1 MFSPRS
7 WPRHDDAPTPP
18 PLVAERVRRIGAAG
32 FAYIPNRFLHD
43 GFFAALGPD
52 QLRLYFVL
60 VLAAD
65 RQGMSFY
72 HYEKLCSLLKMSL
85 ERYLRA
91 RDELLRKDL
100 LAFDGTCFQVLELP
114 TRVPGTPRPLPNSDQ
129 LELHDPAT
137 VRRLVRLSL
146 RGARDQC
153 PHGDLGSQ
161 AGRRDAGEKR

>member
-1 MFSPRS
+1 MATTR
-7 WPRHDDAPTPP
+7 RRTHPP
-18 PLVAERVRRIGAAG
+18 PLVAERVRRIGTAG
-32 FAYIPNRFLHD
+32 FAFIPNRFLHD

-72 HYEKLCSLLKMSL
+72 RYEKLCSLLKMSL

-100 LAFDGTCFQVLELP
+100 IAGDGTCFQVLELP
-114 TRVPGTPRPLPNSDQ
+114 NRIPDTPKPLRNSHQ

-137 VRRLVRLSL
+137 VRDLVQQSL
-146 RGARDQC
+146 RNASCQHSDTDVDNPTGW
-153 PHGDLGSQ
+153 HH
-161 AGRRDAGEKR
+161 AGKKR